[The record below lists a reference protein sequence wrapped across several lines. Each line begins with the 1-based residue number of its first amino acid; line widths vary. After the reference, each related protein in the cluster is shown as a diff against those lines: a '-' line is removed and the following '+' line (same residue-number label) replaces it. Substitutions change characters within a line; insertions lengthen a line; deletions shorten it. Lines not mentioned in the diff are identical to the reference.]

1 MTFISNF
8 GQVFSCKNV
17 DRVPIS
23 QETITCLK
31 AAVETLE
38 KGFTYVQVNK
48 KDTRTTLLPL

>member
-8 GQVFSCKNV
+8 GHVFSCKNV

-31 AAVETLE
+31 AAVEALE
-38 KGFTYVQVNK
+38 KGFKYVQVNK
-48 KDTRTTLLPL
+48 KDTRTTSLPL